1 LACRLAAAQTIGCVV
16 SKKRDRPIESLLTDR
31 KGAFWFLQLGGWLA
45 YFLLRLLPA
54 RVVGEPA
61 TLLRPAVVATATGFC
76 LTLILASVFRRV
88 IARTSWQ
95 QWIAGIVAL
104 IVSAFIF
111 SYLEVWSHVAFVE
124 PDWQPKIWEYLA
136 LAFID
141 FYVLTAWS
149 GAYFGISYYLMS
161 QQQQQRM
168 LELTAE
174 AHGAQLKMLRYQLN
188 PHFLFNTLNSIST
201 LVLVKDAV
209 RANAMLERLSKFLR
223 ATLAEDPGQTVSIAQ
238 DMETLQLYL
247 DIERMR
253 FQDRLRVICE
263 VDPGAASTRVPALL
277 LQPLVE
283 NAIKYA
289 VAPSEDG
296 ATITVRAE
304 RIGQRIRLTVADTGP
319 GMPTSAL
326 MQRGVGIAN
335 TRERLTQLYGDDQR
349 MLISSNDPHGVVIAI
364 DLPALVTAFLPHSH
378 NSKEVAA

>member
-1 LACRLAAAQTIGCVV
+1 VPQ
-16 SKKRDRPIESLLTDR
+16 KRDRPIETLLTDR
-31 KGAFWFLQLGGWLA
+31 KGAFWLLQLGGWLA

-54 RVVGEPA
+54 RMVDQPA
-61 TLLRPAVVATATGFC
+61 ELLRPAVVATATGFC
-76 LTLILASVFRRV
+76 LTLILASVFRRT
-88 IARTSWQ
+88 ISRAGWRQWATSV
-95 QWIAGIVAL
+95 GAL
-104 IVSAFIF
+104 VCAALIF
-111 SYLEVWSHVAFVE
+111 SYLEVWSHAAFVE
-124 PDWQPKIWEYLA
+124 PSWQPKIWEYLA
-136 LAFID
+136 LTFID

-161 QQQQQRM
+161 QHQRRRM

-201 LVLVKDAV
+201 LVLLKDSV

-223 ATLAEDPGQTVSIAQ
+223 ATLADDPGQTVTIAQ

-263 VDPGAASTRVPALL
+263 VDPGAAATKIPALL

-283 NAIKYA
+283 NAIKYG

-304 RIGQRIRLTVADTGP
+304 RISNRIRLTVADTGP

-326 MQRGVGIAN
+326 MPKGVGIVN
-335 TRERLTQLYGDDQR
+335 TRERLSQLYGEDQR
-349 MLISSNDPHGVVIAI
+349 MLISSNDPHGVVITI
-364 DLPALVTAFLPHSH
+364 DLPALVAASYSDHSSH
-378 NSKEVAA
+378 KEAAA

>member
-1 LACRLAAAQTIGCVV
+1 V
-16 SKKRDRPIESLLTDR
+16 SQRRDRPIETLLTDR
-31 KGAFWFLQLGGWLA
+31 KGAFWLLQLCGWLA

-54 RVVGEPA
+54 RMVENP
-61 TLLRPAVVATATGFC
+61 TELIRPAVVATATGFC
-76 LTLILASVFRRV
+76 LTLILASVFRRA
-88 IARTSWQ
+88 IARGGLQ
-95 QWIAGIVAL
+95 QWAISVAAL
-104 IVSAFIF
+104 LVASLVF
-111 SYLEVWSHVAFVE
+111 SYLEVWSHAAFVE
-124 PDWQPKIWEYLA
+124 PNWQPRIWEYLA
-136 LAFID
+136 LTFID

-161 QQQQQRM
+161 QQQRRRM

-201 LVLVKDAV
+201 LVLVKETA

-223 ATLAEDPGQTVSIAQ
+223 ATLAEDHGQTVTIAQ

-253 FQDRLRVICE
+253 FQDRLRVVCE
-263 VDPGAASTRVPALL
+263 VDPGAASTRIPALL

-296 ATITVRAE
+296 AIITVRAE
-304 RIGQRIRLTVADTGP
+304 RVGNRVRLTVTDTGP
-319 GMPTSAL
+319 GMTTTAL
-326 MQRGVGIAN
+326 MPSGVGIAN
-335 TRERLTQLYGDDQR
+335 TRERLSQLYGEDQR
-349 MLISSNDPHGVVIAI
+349 MLISSNSPQGVIITI
-364 DLPALVTAFLPHSH
+364 DLPARMDMALSSPHK
-378 NSKEVAA
+378 NEVAA

>member
-1 LACRLAAAQTIGCVV
+1 VTQR
-16 SKKRDRPIESLLTDR
+16 RDRPIETLLTDR
-31 KGAFWFLQLGGWLA
+31 KGAFWMLQLGGWLA

-54 RVVGEPA
+54 RIIDQPA
-61 TLLRPAVVATATGFC
+61 ELFRPAIVATATGFC
-76 LTLILASVFRRV
+76 LTLILASVFRRA
-88 IARTSWQ
+88 IARSGWQ
-95 QWIAGIVAL
+95 QWAISVGAL
-104 IVSAFIF
+104 LLAALIF
-111 SYLEVWSHVAFVE
+111 SYLEVWSHAAFVE
-124 PDWQPKIWEYLA
+124 PNWQPRIWEYLA
-136 LAFID
+136 LTFID

-161 QQQQQRM
+161 QQQRQRM

-201 LVLVKDAV
+201 LVLLKDTA

-253 FQDRLRVICE
+253 FQDRLRVVCE

-289 VAPSEDG
+289 VAPSEEG
-296 ATITVRAE
+296 ATISVRAE
-304 RIGQRIRLTVADTGP
+304 RVGNRVRLMVADTGP

-326 MQRGVGIAN
+326 MPKGVGIAN
-335 TRERLTQLYGDDQR
+335 TRERLAQLYGDDQR
-349 MLISSNDPHGVVIAI
+349 MLISSNDPHGVVISI
-364 DLPALVTAFLPHSH
+364 DLPALVDASFSTLTPQ
-378 NSKEVAA
+378 EVAA